1 VILLSKRDEPLLIF
15 TTKVSRCA
23 NGYHLKIRKKD
34 VQLLNL
40 AGDMVK
46 IKVYRVDS
54 AVDEESKDPYEK
66 LVD

>member
-1 VILLSKRDEPLLIF
+1 MSKKEDPLLIF

-34 VQLLNL
+34 VELLGL
-40 AGDMVK
+40 AGQMVK
-46 IKVYRVDS
+46 IKVLKINDQEVED
-54 AVDEESKDPYEK
+54 ESKDPYER

>member
-1 VILLSKRDEPLLIF
+1 METEQKDPLLIF

-34 VQLLNL
+34 VELLRL
-40 AGDMVK
+40 AGQMVK
-46 IKVYRVDS
+46 IKVYNLESNSDI
-54 AVDEESKDPYEK
+54 ESKDPYEV

>member
-1 VILLSKRDEPLLIF
+1 MSKKEDPLLIF

-34 VQLLNL
+34 VELLGL
-40 AGDMVK
+40 AGQMVK
-46 IKVYRVDS
+46 IKVLKIDDQE
-54 AVDEESKDPYEK
+54 AEDESKDPYER

>member
-1 VILLSKRDEPLLIF
+1 MSKKDDPLLIF

-34 VQLLNL
+34 VELLNL
-40 AGDMVK
+40 AGQMVK
-46 IKVYRVDS
+46 IKVYPVGQK
-54 AVDEESKDPYEK
+54 EEEDSKDPYEK

>member
-1 VILLSKRDEPLLIF
+1 METKQKDPLLIF

-34 VQLLNL
+34 VELLRL
-40 AGDMVK
+40 AGQMVK
-46 IKVYRVDS
+46 IKVYKLESNSDI
-54 AVDEESKDPYEK
+54 ESKDPYEV